1 MNLTW
6 IDGAT
11 GLPTPTQPP
20 VSMQPLTIPGH
31 PGSVAAIPAD
41 VPGLGNSAAIQNI
54 ADHLYLS
61 GPDRAGQLDDITAM
75 AHLNQA
81 QGIVQTDANSFEVGQ
96 TFSIGTNAFG
106 QDRIVS
112 RVLVEFHP
120 APTVGSPDCVL
131 TIGNGS
137 GQRWHRHRIRGLGS
151 SPEAVNYALLVAAA
165 LRENM
170 RRAASGTGAFGMTPG
185 HGGVTF
191 IPLPETPSMQP
202 ATQFTARA
210 DLATNLDPQ
219 SRRVGPPTPG
229 QQGWLPAAPTDYASP
244 ALPDPMDPIHAQMAN
259 FPNAGVVSGS
269 ISAAD
274 AADNVRDVTRMI
286 ATSTTSNI
294 PATWNLD
301 LRVFS
306 GGRPRNLGTPL
317 RTPTDTHVILPVTVS
332 YDSGAGMFNLSMT
345 GMMHPANRDPRN
357 TPTRTWDTQTFTLPD
372 NAATRAWVSTVAAAM
387 RVNQRRANHQYADAA
402 LGAGGAA
409 FIPIPPVPDAS
420 IHATPVQARNYA
432 YAQMRDLMTGGN
444 GHIRPQVPAAGAL
457 SFGGGPAG
465 GRSVPVN
472 PASSAQPWVTPG
484 PPGSLPPARLRPAA
498 LLPSLH
504 ISRSD
509 AGQHYFPR
517 VDPGAAVVRFADPNQ
532 VGGNASGVAS
542 PGRVPSIPVP
552 AQTPSGSDLAIYD
565 TAPILPA
572 DGWATQAGD
581 AASVPMAGAPRFRSG
596 QNPIMAG
603 RSVIEL
609 ASSTVPGLRVV
620 GFFTDDPVAAQPGD
634 PPRARYTVQA
644 FRPDGTLVS
653 TRESRDPHAALT
665 VERTAHRMARYLAQG
680 APGGGPFYTA
690 AGAAAGSPVA
700 VAPVPARPTLVA
712 GQLVG
717 NQIFDPNQ
725 PIAQFADD
733 YVARQAQAGVA
744 PARPASIPLDD
755 QSFTP
760 ARAKEY
766 LEQAFP
772 GLTRQGVQNGPH
784 QNNSVVEHT
793 VAGLSG
799 LATDG
804 LRPRDKELLRLAY
817 LFHDI
822 GKLRGG
828 TDSHHQEY
836 SADLARQHLDDF
848 ATSAGLTPAE
858 RQTVETLIGNHHAF
872 GDLMRGRGRRYQG
885 MDAVARIAGDRR
897 TALLMGRM
905 WETDVR
911 GIPGYKAYEFGA
923 PVLGIPLSRNW
934 GATAD
939 ALAGQVGDRI
949 DDLTS
954 RNLMDPAK
962 AQAHV
967 QAQQAQ
973 QAVATAARVAS
984 PAISPGAFAALG
996 APASASRSS
1005 ANPATASATATATA
1019 TAIASGP
1026 LPQVAPAGF
1035 VQTRAT
1041 AGSTRPGSPDVAG
1054 DTLAFD
1060 RILGGSTQAEL
1071 RTDRVTGLRYV
1082 VKQGG
1087 LQAGGGGGRRGGAAA
1102 DPQEQDKHVREEIA
1116 TDGIYAALGVPVAP
1130 SAGYTNRAGLTTKV
1144 AKFVTGRSYDTLRG
1158 AELASVRAQLSRQFV
1173 ADALVGNW
1181 DVIGN
1186 AEQNVILG
1194 HDGVAYRID
1203 NGGGLRFRA
1212 QGERKRSNDFGAGLK
1227 DLFTMRSA
1235 VHGISNPTL
1244 HAVYDHLTPQD
1255 LASQAHAL
1263 VAAYRANPQGIT
1275 AALAGA
1281 DDPAG
1286 LRRTLDARVGSLDA
1300 YARQVDFHTAAGL
1313 STSDIERET
1322 RNWQE
1327 DTIRG
1332 RNPADPTAA
1341 GTPGTPG
1348 TPAPS
1353 ASSPAPAHSGI
1364 TFPSSGPRDLRP
1376 PGMQYGEYVMRSIH
1390 LPIGEQNPFFE
1401 NLDVPMAVHHEARAH
1416 PGLNFA
1422 RAYGMSYDGPTGRV
1436 AIVHHG
1442 VNTTSRADQQQTLSS
1457 ILQTGFRQGAT
1468 TFYGWGGYAVANGSS
1483 NVPPDYIVGGS
1494 NSAILVGEYHMGRT
1508 ISSTDAHAGAMTFDA
1523 RNPAVWRHLNDQQ
1536 KTAAW
1541 ALMMGY
1547 SSMTLPFQHGGSYS
1561 SRVVPALICI
1571 DPARF
1576 RVMSCQS
1583 HVGGAIT
1590 VRATT
1595 PLVVRPLGPSSGG
1608 VASAP
1613 GFRPAGIRGYA
1624 ATPEIT
1630 FPALPPNKLLTPAYA
1645 GGPMD
1650 PASRPDRYLATVHAT
1665 MPSRRAAGGQYSGPS
1680 PDPTPGL
1687 QAVLMPGYRE

>member
-1 MNLTW
+1 MDLIW

-20 VSMQPLTIPGH
+20 VSMQPLTIPGQ
-31 PGSVAAIPAD
+31 PASIAAIPAS
-41 VPGLGNSAAIQNI
+41 VPGQGDARAIQNI

-61 GPDRAGQLDDITAM
+61 APDRALQVADIM
-75 AHLNQA
+75 EMVLLNQA
-81 QGIVQTDANSFEVGQ
+81 QGIVQTGANSFDVGQ
-96 TFSIGTNAFG
+96 TYSVGTDG
-106 QDRIVS
+106 LGHDQIVS
-112 RVLVEFHP
+112 RVSMEFQP
-120 APTVGSPDCVL
+120 VTPGGPPDCVL

-137 GQRWHRHRIRGLGS
+137 GQRWHRHRIRDLGN
-151 SPEAVNYALLVAAA
+151 SPDAVGYALVVAAA

-170 RRAASGTGAFGMTPG
+170 RRAALGSAAFGMTPG
-185 HGGVTF
+185 HGGVRF
-191 IPLPETPSMQP
+191 IPLPQTPSVQAAP
-202 ATQFTARA
+202 QAGGIANQFTAVA
-210 DLATNLDPQ
+210 DLQTTLDPQ
-219 SRRVGPPTPG
+219 SRGVGRPPPG
-229 QQGWLPAAPTDYASP
+229 QQGWLPIVPTNYASP
-244 ALPDPMDPIHAQMAN
+244 ALPDPMDPVHGQMAM
-259 FPNAGVVSGS
+259 FPSPGVASGR
-269 ISAAD
+269 INAAD
-274 AADNVRDVTRMI
+274 AAENTRDVTRMI
-286 ATSTTSNI
+286 ATSSTMNI
-294 PATWNLD
+294 PAGWNLD
-301 LRVFS
+301 LRIFS
-306 GGRPRNLGTPL
+306 GGRPRLLGAPL

-332 YDSGAGMFNLSMT
+332 YDRGGGTFTLTMT
-345 GMMHPANRDPRN
+345 GMMHPANRDPRH

-372 NAATRAWVSTVAAAM
+372 NPATRAWVSTVAAAM

-409 FIPIPPVPDAS
+409 FIPIPPTPDAS
-420 IHATPVQARNYA
+420 IQATPVQARNYA
-432 YAQMRDLMTGGN
+432 LAQMRDLMTGGTGN
-444 GHIRPQVPAAGAL
+444 IRPQVPAAGAL
-457 SFGGGPAG
+457 PLGGGPAQG
-465 GRSVPVN
+465 GTVPVN
-472 PASSAQPWVTPG
+472 PAPSAQPWAAPG
-484 PPGSLPPARLRPAA
+484 PPGSLPPARLRQVG

-504 ISRSD
+504 ISGRD

-517 VDPGAAVVRFADPNQ
+517 VDPGAAVVRFADPNE

-542 PGRVPSIPVP
+542 PGGVPGIPVP
-552 AQTPSGSDLAIYD
+552 AQTPSGRDLAIYD

-690 AGAAAGSPVA
+690 AGAAAGAAAS
-700 VAPVPARPTLVA
+700 APVTAALVTARPGLVA
-712 GQLVG
+712 GQLTG

-744 PARPASIPLDD
+744 PVRPTSIPLDD

-760 ARAKEY
+760 ARAQQY

-784 QNNSVVEHT
+784 QNNSVIEHT
-793 VAGLSG
+793 VAGLAG

-848 ATSAGLTPAE
+848 ATSATLTPAE

-885 MDAVARIAGDRR
+885 MDAVARIAGNRR

-939 ALAGQVGDRI
+939 ALARQVGDRI
-949 DDLTS
+949 DALTS
-954 RNLMDPAK
+954 RNLLDPAM

-967 QAQQAQ
+967 RAQ
-973 QAVATAARVAS
+973 QAVATAATVAA
-984 PAISPGAFAALG
+984 PAISPGAFASLG
-996 APASASRSS
+996 TPASSSRSS
-1005 ANPATASATATATA
+1005 MSAAM
-1019 TAIASGP
+1019 ASGP
-1026 LPQVAPAGF
+1026 LPQVAPASF

-1041 AGSTRPGSPDVAG
+1041 AGSTSPASRDVAG
-1054 DTLAFD
+1054 DTLAFGG
-1060 RILGGSTQAEL
+1060 ILGGSTQAEL

-1087 LQAGGGGGRRGGAAA
+1087 LQAGGGGGRRGGATGA

-1130 SAGYTNRAGLTTKV
+1130 SAGYTNAAGLTTKV
-1144 AKFVTGRSYDTLRG
+1144 AKFVTGRSYDTLG
-1158 AELASVRAQLSRQFV
+1158 GPLLASVRAQLSRQFV

-1212 QGERKRSNDFGAGLK
+1212 QGERKRGVDFGAGLK

-1244 HAVYDHLTPQD
+1244 HAVFDHLTPQD

-1263 VAAYRANPQGIT
+1263 VAAYRANPQRIT
-1275 AALAGA
+1275 AALSGA

-1300 YARQVDFHTAAGL
+1300 YARQVDFHTAAGR
-1313 STSDIERET
+1313 STSDIERDT

-1327 DTIRG
+1327 DTNRG
-1332 RNPADPTAA
+1332 RNPADPTVA
-1341 GTPGTPG
+1341 GVTPGVTPG
-1348 TPAPS
+1348 GPIAP
-1353 ASSPAPAHSGI
+1353 SPAPAHSGI
-1364 TFPSSGPRDLRP
+1364 TFPSPGPRDNRP
-1376 PGMQYGEYVMRSIH
+1376 PGLQYGEYVMRSIH
-1390 LPIGEQNPFFE
+1390 LPIGEQNPFLE
-1401 NLDVPMAVHHEARAH
+1401 NLAVPMAVHHEARAH
-1416 PGLNFA
+1416 PGLNFG
-1422 RAYGMSYDGPTGRV
+1422 RAFGMSYDGPTGRV

-1442 VNTTSRADQQQTLSS
+1442 VNTTSHAEQQATLSS
-1457 ILQTGFRQGAT
+1457 ILQTGFRQGGT
-1468 TFYGWGGYAVANGSS
+1468 TFYGWGGYVVANGSA
-1483 NVPPDYIVGGS
+1483 NVPQDYIRGGS

-1508 ISSTDAHAGAMTFDA
+1508 ISSTDAHAGAMQFDA
-1523 RNPAVWRHLNDQQ
+1523 RNGGPHGGPWAHLTDQQ

-1547 SSMTLPFQHGGSYS
+1547 SSMTLPFQHGGSYA
-1561 SRVVPALICI
+1561 SRVVPAVICI

-1595 PLVVRPLGPSSGG
+1595 AVTGLPSGPGNAG
-1608 VASAP
+1608 AP
-1613 GFRPAGIRGYA
+1613 SGFRHAGIRGYL
-1624 ATPEIT
+1624 ATPEIR
-1630 FPALPPNKLLTPAYA
+1630 FPALPPDKVITPACA

-1650 PASRPDRYLATVHAT
+1650 PDRRPDRYIETVHAT
-1665 MPSRRAAGGQYSGPS
+1665 MPSRRAAGNQYSGPS
-1680 PDPTPGL
+1680 PNPTPGL